1 MGTIAQT
8 AMQALTEAVAQ
19 AGTQAGTRAGTG
31 RAQPGI
37 LLVDDD
43 VVTIRALSQA
53 LQDQGHIHFA
63 KGGHEALRLARTEAI
78 DLILLD
84 AEMPLMNGFQVCQA
98 LKADPALAHIPII
111 FVTSHADQDVEHA
124 SMAMGAAD
132 FIAKPIRPV
141 IVTARVATQLRLK
154 QAADQLRELALSDS
168 ITGLPNRRAFDDAL
182 AREWGRSR
190 RCSEPLS
197 VVMVGIEGFKAYN
210 ASHGR
215 RRGDDGLVH
224 LAQVLADSLK
234 RPADLA
240 ARYSGAT
247 FALLLP
253 CTGRVGA
260 SEVVRRILDR
270 VASPEHGLEGSVGH
284 PSMAIAIGF
293 SSYDEPCDSWIS
305 DGRQTRQ
312 SQPAAV
318 CAADIV
324 EAACLAVVEA
334 KQAHAGAG
342 RYVSVYR
349 ALVERISDQPPG

>member
-1 MGTIAQT
+1 METITQT
-8 AMQALTEAVAQ
+8 AMQALAQ
-19 AGTQAGTRAGTG
+19 AVTQASTQAGATG
-31 RAQPGI
+31 AQPGI

-43 VVTIRALSQA
+43 VVTIRVLSQA

-124 SMAMGAAD
+124 GMAMGAAD

-141 IVTARVATQLRLK
+141 IVAARVATQLRLK
-154 QAADQLRELALSDS
+154 EAADQLRELALSDS

-190 RCSEPLS
+190 RCGEPLS

-210 ASHGR
+210 VEHGR
-215 RRGDDGLVH
+215 RRGDEALVH
-224 LAQVLADSLK
+224 LTGILTDSLR

-247 FALLLP
+247 FALMLP
-253 CTGRVGA
+253 CTGRAGV

-270 VASPEHGLEGSVGH
+270 VASPDHGEAEPVGR
-284 PSMAIAIGF
+284 PAMDVAIGF
-293 SSYDEPCDSWIS
+293 SSYDEQCDNWIS
-305 DGRQTRQ
+305 DGRQTRE

-324 EAACLAVVEA
+324 EAASLAFVEA
-334 KQAHAGAG
+334 KQAHASAG

-349 ALVERISDQPPG
+349 ALVERISDQPLG

>member
-1 MGTIAQT
+1 MITQT
-8 AMQALTEAVAQ
+8 AMQALTAAAQ
-19 AGTQAGTRAGTG
+19 EAGTAGTR
-31 RAQPGI
+31 PGI

-43 VVTIRALSQA
+43 VVTIRALSLA

-111 FVTSHADQDVEHA
+111 FVTSHADQDVEQA
-124 SMAMGAAD
+124 GMTLGAAD

-141 IVTARVATQLRLK
+141 IVAARVATQLRLK
-154 QAADQLRELALSDS
+154 RAADQLRELALSDS

-215 RRGDDGLVH
+215 RRGDDCLVH
-224 LAQVLADSLK
+224 LAQVLVDSLK

-240 ARYSGAT
+240 TRYSGAT
-247 FALLLP
+247 FALMLP
-253 CTGRVGA
+253 CTDRVGA
-260 SEVVRRILDR
+260 GEVIRRILGR
-270 VASPEHGLEGSVGH
+270 MASADPDGAEPAGR
-284 PSMAIAIGF
+284 PAMAVAIGF
-293 SSYDEPCDSWIS
+293 SSYDEQCDNWIS

-312 SQPAAV
+312 SLPASV

-324 EAACLAVVEA
+324 EAASLAVAEA
-334 KQAHAGAG
+334 KQAHAVAG
-342 RYVSVYR
+342 HFVSVYR
-349 ALVERISDQPPG
+349 ALVERISDQPQG

>member
-8 AMQALTEAVAQ
+8 AVQALKESIIQ
-19 AGTQAGTRAGTG
+19 DSPDTG
-31 RAQPGI
+31 AERAQPGI

-43 VVTIRALSQA
+43 VVTIRALGQM

-84 AEMPLMNGFQVCQA
+84 AEMPLMNGFQVCQE

-111 FVTSHADQDVEHA
+111 FVTSHGDQDVEHA
-124 SMAMGAAD
+124 GMTLGAAD

-141 IVTARVATQLRLK
+141 IVAARVATQLRLK
-154 QAADQLRELALSDS
+154 QAADRLRELALSDS
-168 ITGLPNRRAFDDAL
+168 LTGLPNRRAFDDAL

-190 RCSEPLS
+190 RSSEPLS

-210 ASHGR
+210 ARHGR

-224 LAQVLADSLK
+224 LARILAGTIK

-247 FALLLP
+247 CALMLP
-253 CTGRVGA
+253 CTGRSGA
-260 SEVVRRILDR
+260 NEVVQRILAR
-270 VASPEHGLEGSVGH
+270 VASPDQGQAESIGR
-284 PSMAIAIGF
+284 PAIAVSIGF
-293 SSYDEPCDSWIS
+293 SSYDEQCDSWIS
-305 DGRQTRQ
+305 DGRQTRE
-312 SQPAAV
+312 SQPATV

-324 EAACLAVVEA
+324 EAASLAVAEA
-334 KQAHAGAG
+334 KQAHNDGG

-349 ALVERISDQPPG
+349 ALVERISDQPLD